1 MVQRTETNWSVNRIV
16 ALALGIILTIV
27 GIIGFF
33 TPMENSTGVRA
44 VFGIFDVDTLHSIIH
59 LVTGLLGI
67 AAAFTGQSRL
77 YNQVFGVVYTLLG
90 LLALIPALYF
100 PVGSYGTDAG
110 RFLGLIHISVADQI
124 LHLVAGLVALYVG
137 FLSER
142 AGRGVGRATP
152 L

>member
-1 MVQRTETNWSVNRIV
+1 MLQRTEATWSVNRIV
-16 ALALGIILTIV
+16 ALALGVILTIV

-33 TPMENSTGVRA
+33 TPMENGTGVRA

-90 LLALIPALYF
+90 ILGLIPALYF
-100 PVGSYGTDAG
+100 PAGSYGMDSG

-137 FLSER
+137 FLYER
-142 AGRGVGRATP
+142 AGRGLGRATP